1 MSHLTRSSVFAVLF
15 AVFFFAQSRANASV
29 HVEWKC
35 EDQQPKQ
42 ICAVVG
48 SIDYIY
54 IHGTIAQET
63 ANSIAQLDGIWPVGR
78 PFPVVFVNSIG
89 GEDNAARQIG
99 RILRR
104 REATVETKDAFF
116 PANRPTCF
124 SACVT
129 IAAGG
134 VVRRISHVGIHQA
147 AKVIPIRGR
156 ETRDEPEGEQERMFD
171 RLYWKE
177 MGISDEINRI
187 VDDTPHTEM
196 AEFFIDPEIPLQTQ
210 TIVRLGFWMGAP
222 PESNETLIADRT
234 SNFDLL
240 VAAWERGNR
249 DAAYT
254 LGKRFFN
261 DGDVENAALWLN
273 RAGDA
278 GLAYAWHDL
287 AVLLASKRN
296 PRGPAHEEAERYY
309 RMAAERGFA
318 GAQNNL
324 GWAYYKGNGV
334 PQSYGEAIHWLTR
347 AAEQGEPFAY
357 GSLGDMRFHARGFPR
372 DDVEAYKWLKLAI
385 DNLPPGTAL
394 DEDRKLF
401 EDLKKR
407 MPLAEIE
414 AAEQRVKD
422 WRPLRVTP
430 NRIGDKED

>member
-1 MSHLTRSSVFAVLF
+1 MWHTARIYMLAGLFAVL
-15 AVFFFAQSRANASV
+15 VFTPHTAAASV
-29 HVEWKC
+29 HIEWRC
-35 EDQQPKQ
+35 EKAQPKQ

-48 SIDYIY
+48 SIEHIY
-54 IHGTIAQET
+54 IHGTITQET
-63 ANSIAQLDGIWPVGR
+63 ANSIAQIDGIWPVGR

-89 GEDNAARQIG
+89 GNDNASRQIG

-116 PANRPTCF
+116 PAYRPTCF

-134 VVRRISHVGIHQA
+134 VVRRLSHIGIHQA
-147 AKVIPIRGR
+147 VKVIPIKGR
-156 ETRDEPEGEQERMFD
+156 ETRDEPVDDQERAFD

-177 MGISDEINRI
+177 MGISDEINQI

-196 AEFFIDPEIPLQTQ
+196 AEFFIDPELPLQTQ

-222 PESNETLIADRT
+222 PQNNETLIADRK
-234 SNFDLL
+234 SNVDIL
-240 VAAWERGNR
+240 VAAWERGSR

-261 DGDVENAALWLN
+261 DADVENAKLWLN
-273 RAGDA
+273 RAGEA

-287 AVLLASKRN
+287 AVLLSSKRN
-296 PRGPAHEEAERYY
+296 PRGPAHKEAAKYY

-357 GSLGDMRFHARGFPR
+357 GSLGDMRFHARGFRR
-372 DDVEAYKWLKLAI
+372 DDVEAYKWLKLAV
-385 DNLPPGTAL
+385 DNLPPGNAL
-394 DEDRKLF
+394 KEDRKLL
-401 EDLKKR
+401 EDLKNR
-407 MPLAEIE
+407 MSLAHIHV
-414 AAEQRVKD
+414 AEQRVKD
-422 WRPLRVTP
+422 WRPLRATH